1 MDRTIPVRRLGLIP
15 MTFSRCFITVLLL
28 AGCLTTW
35 SPANAAQLEIT
46 TASAAELQ
54 AAMEKGAL
62 NSEKLVSLYLARVE
76 AYEKKGPKLAAF
88 LTLNPRALEE
98 ARALDAERAA
108 GKVRGPLHGTVSI
121 VKDVFDTYD
130 LPTTGGYVVLKDVKP
145 TKDAFIIKKLREAGV
160 IILGKAN
167 QSDWY
172 AAPPLVAA
180 STLGGNS
187 LNPYDLKRTPG
198 WSSSGTS
205 AGLAAVFGTIGLGSE
220 TGFSIRTPTSDGN
233 LYGLSSTSGL
243 ISRDGQMWSYITGER
258 GGPMARNVYDL
269 AATLDVIA
277 GFDPFDMWT
286 AQSLGK
292 LPQQPYVSFIHKQGL
307 RGARIGVL
315 KEAWDFPPVESDV
328 VDLAKSTIALLG
340 KSGAKVFDPISLGFD
355 LKQYCV
361 ANSMPSRH
369 ERVHAINHYLA
380 RQGPSYP
387 FKNAVELLLGHPGVP
402 SRPATRESLENPPD
416 LDRDPEYRATL
427 EGKASLQRAV
437 IELMDKYQLD
447 ALVYPHR
454 LRRAMLIGP
463 RPTESIYS
471 DTIQLSPLTG
481 FPALVVPMGL
491 LADGN
496 PVGLEI
502 LGRPWSEPT
511 LIRLASGY
519 EAVAGP
525 VRVLPPTTPKLP
537 GETITY

>member
-1 MDRTIPVRRLGLIP
+1 MSMSRLLNLWVVLAMLRLGG
-15 MTFSRCFITVLLL
+15 L
-28 AGCLTTW
+28 A
-35 SPANAAQLEIT
+35 SAAQLELT

-54 AAMEKGAL
+54 EAMAKGAL
-62 NSEKLVSLYLARVE
+62 TSERLVSLYLARVE

-88 LTLNPRALEE
+88 LTLNPRALDE
-98 ARALDAERAA
+98 ARALDAERKA
-108 GKVRGPLHGTVSI
+108 GKVRGPLHGMVSI

-145 TKDAFIIKKLREAGV
+145 TKDAFIIKKLRAAGV

-172 AAPPLVAA
+172 AAPATVAA

-258 GGPMARNVYDL
+258 GGPMSRNVYDL
-269 AATLDVIA
+269 AVTLDVIA

-292 LPQQPYVSFIHKQGL
+292 MPQQPYVSFLNKEGL
-307 RGARIGVL
+307 RGARLGVL
-315 KEAWDFPPVESDV
+315 KEAWDFPPVEKDV

-340 KSGAKVFDPISLGFD
+340 KSGAKVFDSISLGFD

-361 ANSMPSRH
+361 ANSMPSRY

-380 RQGPSYP
+380 RQGPGYP
-387 FKNAVELLLGHPGVP
+387 FKNAVELLLDHPGVP
-402 SRPATRESLENPPD
+402 SRPVTRESLENPTD
-416 LDRDPEYRATL
+416 LDRDPDYRATL
-427 EGKASLQRAV
+427 EGKAALQRAV

-454 LRRAMLIGP
+454 LRRAMFLGP

-471 DTIQLSPLTG
+471 DTIQISPMTG

-502 LGRPWSEPT
+502 LGRPWSEPS
-511 LIRLASGY
+511 LIKIASGY